1 MVSHKLCEQCVY
13 QGHSETESDKRKL
26 SLIENLKSH
35 MKLARTRKSNHS
47 SDMEDGEVSDPK
59 RNKSALSK
67 PVAAKDKLS
76 LGCTNARPAIV
87 ASKAERELVV

>member
-1 MVSHKLCEQCVY
+1 
-13 QGHSETESDKRKL
+13 
-26 SLIENLKSH
+26 
-35 MKLARTRKSNHS
+35 
-47 SDMEDGEVSDPK
+47 MEDGEVSDPK